1 MMWSRSERT
10 RDNEVSGVAR
20 GRRAFR
26 VSFPKGEDA
35 MARNQNRRH
44 ADDFSRRREALDR
57 PDPNHHLWRNGRLW
71 WVAFTVHLPGW
82 QKERIRLSLG
92 TADIAQARQA
102 RDELLRRYPE
112 TRGCE
117 LSLRLAPPRPRR
129 GRGATPIPLEPFAA

>member
-1 MMWSRSERT
+1 
-10 RDNEVSGVAR
+10 VSGVAR
-20 GRRAFR
+20 VRRAFR

-35 MARNQNRRH
+35 MARNQNQRQNQRH
-44 ADDFSRRREALDR
+44 ADDLRRRRETLDR

-129 GRGATPIPLEPFAA
+129 RRGGTPIPLEPFAA